1 MESHRTPEVSIIRKL
16 SVHGSWW
23 RKGWPLN
30 SKWFCVNNAKT
41 SNLML
46 IYWTLKLSLL
56 LFFSILPFYFFFGEI
71 KTWISHTL
79 LSNVCWAH
87 SLLIFDSTGW
97 ILWELKCWVFENNEK
112 PFVVTF
118 RCDDKM
124 TEILEEL
131 KMDMFLTREI
141 ENSLCLDD
149 RHEDIK
155 IRDDDLKV
163 QKKLSN
169 LNIQRE

>member
-1 MESHRTPEVSIIRKL
+1 
-16 SVHGSWW
+16 
-23 RKGWPLN
+23 
-30 SKWFCVNNAKT
+30 
-41 SNLML
+41 
-46 IYWTLKLSLL
+46 
-56 LFFSILPFYFFFGEI
+56 
-71 KTWISHTL
+71 
-79 LSNVCWAH
+79 
-87 SLLIFDSTGW
+87 
-97 ILWELKCWVFENNEK
+97 
-112 PFVVTF
+112 
-118 RCDDKM
+118 M